1 MRTLVLLL
9 VAASARFGLA
19 QGMPDLTPYVPALQQ
34 NVHEELKAIAAN
46 DCTLQPSDHCVD
58 GPGLRK
64 LLRFS
69 VLVLNRGDADLF
81 LGEPTVDDPRFVFSQ
96 CHNHFHFDTFA
107 RYELRPRGGTT
118 PIKLGQKRSFCI
130 EDLRADPDA
139 PFARSCSGDADCDGH
154 GKCANGTC
162 QYNCTYQGIQPGRG
176 DIYESN
182 LDCQWI
188 DTTDVPPGEYDLW
201 VLLNTEQLLP
211 ETDYTN
217 DAGMIPVTVGPSPDA
232 PVPTIK
238 VGAKKK
244 AKLGKPLKI
253 HWKPKV
259 KGGLDAIAGYDVLLA
274 RDGATFTEFLATGLP
289 ASTRKL
295 KWTASGA
302 ATETAA
308 VQVVVWTK
316 ALQRASGTS
325 RTVRILP

>member
-188 DTTDVPPGEYDLW
+188 DTTDVAPGEYDLW
-201 VLLNTEQLLP
+201 VFVNTAGLLP
-211 ETDYTN
+211 DSDPTN
-217 DAGMIPVTVGPSPDA
+217 DTAMIPVTVGPAADA
-232 PVPTIK
+232 PVPTVK
-238 VGAKKK
+238 VRVKKK
-244 AKLGKPLKI
+244 AKVGRPLKI
-253 HWKPKV
+253 GWKAKLA
-259 KGGLDAIAGYDVLLA
+259 GGASNVSGYDVFLA
-274 RDGATFTEFLATGLP
+274 RDGVDFTELLGTVLDGK
-289 ASTRKL
+289 KL
-295 KWTASGA
+295 KWTVAGA
-302 ATETAA
+302 ASDHAA
-308 VQVVVWTK
+308 VKVVAWTK
-316 ALQRASGTS
+316 ALQHGSGTS
-325 RTVRILP
+325 RPLRIVP